1 MPSTAPNSLDLVTTL
16 PDATLRQQLAGKS
29 NLLMAIRQPL
39 ADCTQQLRSLFNQA
53 PSLRQTLH
61 DKLQAHL
68 QADPTQC
75 GLRHADSQ
83 VSLLTFAARIMAS
96 PVYANPFI
104 GWSTWGFADTSPYAK
119 LSTADWVQAL
129 APLVNA
135 GHAQALRNYWEA
147 RMPGSWV
154 SRHAHTCELLRQH
167 FKRSLDLAY
176 GLGTLDNNHW
186 LQGGQPEPRYALL
199 EWQLPSGV
207 RLPSTAA
214 LLIGPGPD
222 APGWLIYLPSLSN
235 SVLAFETRER
245 LCGWVFENR
254 SSLWSD
260 PRSPITTASP
270 DNVLITELQAD
281 GFEAWLEESRRQQEE
296 IAEHHLLQACLL
308 SETDPL
314 DWLTL
319 QTWEAQRQSI
329 VRQGLSTTLEAAIEA
344 VIADDTALAL
354 EEAHFACLPAHLPV
368 GWRQHLIERQ
378 EALLEQ
384 YLDGQTD
391 PSSAKVTSLR
401 ERQAALDQLQDAQDA
416 ALLERP
422 EGGTPDDLQAQL
434 DPLSERLC
442 QALLQEAR
450 LQHAVGELSDVH
462 LSWVEHLVD
471 RPEPSLQ
478 RPVQACALELVG
490 ADRTWPLSGYMTFRA
505 LPGEE
510 DETAEPSVLLYR
522 PGQHGGL
529 MAFEDELA
537 LVRSLQATLHGAWP
551 DALLE
556 TAGTRDDTQLR
567 ALLTH
572 PTPFT
577 FNHPIIAAHFM
588 AHCVQGIIDTLPAA
602 TPRELARQRLCVSE
616 NRARSIAF
624 ARLAHTNRSSHFQAQ
639 LTPLKHLDADQLA
652 ELAAEVDSLQSALQA
667 SASLLSR
674 SLPSRNLFTR
684 QLLDEHLRQAFGV
697 QHMPQITLNIAD
709 SVTLKKEVTGQS
721 GVGGAG
727 SKDVAVFS
735 EARSDVS
742 LEAFIL
748 TALDEGLRLRLSNAI
763 IRFDPANP
771 VLEQALTPAYIASLI
786 TQLDAAGRYE
796 QCITKAYL
804 GLEQETA
811 WQVQW
816 RQEVLRR
823 PYEHRLRLLALS
835 RPAGL
840 SADGLQLL
848 ERFCREQVEADA
860 PKLIAYHTLVLRPGT
875 AADGASDQVGL
886 SDITVIEG
894 AGGPALLYL
903 PEAPNDQVFSQHA
916 SSSAA
921 CEALQNMALD
931 RSMASY
937 LATRTQSGNPD
948 EHASYI
954 DMALQ
959 KGFKA
964 FIALGTKRSESL
976 PTYASR
982 LEMGEQLRKHRA
994 SSRSQADLAL
1004 AAPQIFDHYFFLG
1017 LRLALGMLPGASTAL
1032 ALYDGW
1038 QTAQAAVNAFGQ
1050 GDAQQ
1055 GLLHLTSLLQSL
1067 SDAILTL
1074 APLAASPGKPAITPR
1089 LLARQRQN
1097 LTPLTPISAGSKAR
1111 PSPFAGYEAELP
1123 AGPLLPSSRAQG
1135 AGVFEHRATQ
1145 QSYILRNT
1153 AWYAVDWDSTYA
1165 TWRLKPQGG
1174 LTYRQPVR
1182 LSAQGVWETPG
1193 RLNGL
1198 LVDTGLQGGG
1208 VALTT
1213 LYNQGIAYWRL
1224 VLRRQPPALTGM
1236 ALAHDIND
1244 ELMRIRTRLN
1254 TRQADYRA
1262 ALQAVADG
1270 AQPDDVQRAAIV
1282 RARQPLS
1289 EELTRSIEF
1298 NTRSIARLQA
1308 QRSTLSRTDYARFT
1322 ALCESNISEMSL
1334 LEMRL
1339 VSKRLIIGT
1348 HQAELAARAI
1358 QAQPGTTM
1366 PKALAKRLTQNSLL
1380 ANKEM
1385 IEALT
1390 EVERLAIRHQ
1400 ARRNALRGTALTD
1413 YLRSIHETGLTLDVS
1428 NARLVRAS
1436 ILSSTLFKV
1445 SAIEHPQVGA
1455 FMAHFHEQGVAL
1467 RSTLYSHIEMPNANL
1482 TRAQERQ
1489 FLGSAQTHYARFLS
1503 HVTAWEDNFQ
1513 DLLSDDEVQALRQ
1526 LLRQLGDD
1534 IEATLGRAAAH
1545 QRPDPRP
1552 ARGTPRPRLF
1562 ETVEGPMIG
1571 SEYVERG
1578 QLRMRINRPN
1588 SDQPHSVYTRNAAN
1602 LWQPSAPARTA
1613 PSETLQ
1619 NLVDAATA
1627 RLDDLPQQQARLRR
1641 YQTPQA
1647 IPADLEGIAQGHAQ
1661 QLRFIAGQVRFKA
1674 GNAISAE
1681 HTALTQRLEAA
1692 AEQMQALGRQLR
1704 IAQTKATGKPA
1715 VGHLQYLLEQQAVEL
1730 AWSRV
1735 LKPKLDRQGKPAEY
1749 LEEYLVRDRTT
1760 QQVLWYAHFHFRKQ
1774 PAQGFTRLEAGH
1786 LKLASERNLGEGAW
1800 RGRLSEAQANQL
1812 FGNLRP
1818 AA

>member
-1 MPSTAPNSLDLVTTL
+1 MPSIAPNPLDLVTTL
-16 PDATLRQQLAGKS
+16 PDALRQQLAGKS
-29 NLLMAIRQPL
+29 NLLMAVRQPL

-61 DKLQAHL
+61 DRLQAHL

-96 PVYANPFI
+96 PVYANPFL
-104 GWSTWGFADTSPYAK
+104 GWSTWGFADTSPYAT
-119 LSTADWVQAL
+119 LSAADWVQVL

-135 GHAQALRNYWEA
+135 SHAQALRNYWEA

-199 EWQLPSGV
+199 EWQLPSGAK
-207 RLPSTAA
+207 LPSTAA

-254 SSLWSD
+254 SFLWSD
-260 PRSPITTASP
+260 PRSPIPTGSL
-270 DNVLITELQAD
+270 DDVLITEQQAD
-281 GFEAWLEESRRQQEE
+281 GFEAWLQVLHSQQEE
-296 IAEHHLLQACLL
+296 IAEHHLLQACQL
-308 SETDPL
+308 SKTDPL
-314 DWLTL
+314 DWLAL
-319 QTWEAQRQSI
+319 QTWEAQRQSV

-344 VIADDTALAL
+344 VVADDTALAL
-354 EEAHFACLPAHLPV
+354 EEVHFACLPTHLPV

-401 ERQAALDQLQDAQDA
+401 ERQAALEQLQDAQDT

-422 EGGTPDDLQAQL
+422 EGGTPDELQAQL

-471 RPEPSLQ
+471 RPEASLQ

-505 LPGEE
+505 LPGED

-522 PGQHGGL
+522 PGQRGGL
-529 MAFEDELA
+529 MAFADEPS
-537 LVRSLQATLHGAWP
+537 LVRSLQATLQGAWP

-556 TAGTRDDTQLR
+556 TAGTGDDAQLQ

-572 PTPFT
+572 PAPFS
-577 FNHPIIAAHFM
+577 FNHPTIAAHFM
-588 AHCVQGIIDTLPAA
+588 AHCVKGIIDTLPAA
-602 TPRELARQRLCVSE
+602 TPRELVRQRLCVSE

-624 ARLAHTNRSSHFQAQ
+624 ARLAHSNRSSHFQAQ
-639 LTPLKHLDADQLA
+639 LTPLKHLGADQLA
-652 ELAAEVDSLQSALQA
+652 ELAAEVDALQGALLA

-674 SLPSRNLFTR
+674 SLPSRTLFTR

-709 SVTLKKEVTGQS
+709 SVTLEKEVTGQS
-721 GVGGAG
+721 ALSGAG
-727 SKDVAVFS
+727 SRDVPVFS
-735 EARSDVS
+735 KARSDVS

-748 TALDEGLRLRLSNAI
+748 TALDDSRRLRLGNAI
-763 IRFDPANP
+763 IRFNPANP

-796 QCITKAYL
+796 QCITQAYL
-804 GLEQETA
+804 GLEQETD

-835 RPAGL
+835 RPASL
-840 SADGLQLL
+840 SADGQRLL
-848 ERFCREQVEADA
+848 ERFCREQVEAEA
-860 PKLIAYHTLVLRPGT
+860 PRSIAYHTLALRPGA
-875 AADGASDQVGL
+875 AADGSSDQVGL
-886 SDITVIEG
+886 SGITVIED

-903 PEAPNDQVFSQHA
+903 PEAPNGQVISQHA
-916 SSSAA
+916 SGSAA

-937 LATRTQSGNPD
+937 LASRTQSGNPD

-959 KGFKA
+959 KGFNA
-964 FIALGTKRSESL
+964 FIALGTTRSESL

-982 LEMGEQLRKHRA
+982 LEMGERVRKHRA

-1004 AAPQIFDHYFFLG
+1004 AAPQVFDHYFFLG
-1017 LRLALGMLPGASTAL
+1017 LRLALGVLPGASTAV
-1032 ALYDGW
+1032 AMYDGW

-1050 GDAQQ
+1050 GDVQQ

-1074 APLAASPGKPAITPR
+1074 APLAASAGKPVLTPR
-1089 LLARQRQN
+1089 LLARQRQH
-1097 LTPLTPISAGSKAR
+1097 LAPLTPMSAAPKAR

-1123 AGPLLPSSRAQG
+1123 AGPLLPSSLAQG

-1153 AWYAVDWDSTYA
+1153 AWYAVDWDPTYA

-1182 LSAQGVWETPG
+1182 LSAQGAWETPG

-1208 VALTT
+1208 GALTT
-1213 LYNQGIAYWRL
+1213 LYNHGVAYWRA
-1224 VLRRQPPALTGM
+1224 VLRRQPPALT
-1236 ALAHDIND
+1236 AQDIND
-1244 ELMRIRTRLN
+1244 ELERIPLRLKARRAAYKAATEAVAN
-1254 TRQADYRA
+1254 DAQAD
-1262 ALQAVADG
+1262 L
-1270 AQPDDVQRAAIV
+1270 AQQRAAIAQ
-1282 RARQPLS
+1282 ARQPLS
-1289 EELTRSIEF
+1289 EELTRNIEF
-1298 NTRSIARLQA
+1298 YERTIAYAQTHRSTLGRAEAKAHIAYCQQSIRDMSVLEMNLVSTRLALDVLQVTVATKVLQA
-1308 QRSTLSRTDYARFT
+1308 QTGHTMTSVMA
-1322 ALCESNISEMSL
+1322 
-1334 LEMRL
+1334 
-1339 VSKRLIIGT
+1339 KRLIQDI
-1348 HQAELAARAI
+1348 
-1358 QAQPGTTM
+1358 
-1366 PKALAKRLTQNSLL
+1366 LL

-1385 IEALT
+1385 IETLT
-1390 EVERLAIRHQ
+1390 EVEHIAIRH
-1400 ARRNALRGTALTD
+1400 
-1413 YLRSIHETGLTLDVS
+1413 H
-1428 NARLVRAS
+1428 ARLATMPQSAKTAYLKDVDDTKLTVDLRELQLTRAS
-1436 ILSSTLFKV
+1436 ILSKTLIKASAAEHPQLGVFMPLLNEQTNALSSTLF
-1445 SAIEHPQVGA
+1445 
-1455 FMAHFHEQGVAL
+1455 
-1467 RSTLYSHIEMPNANL
+1467 SHIEMPNANL

-1489 FLGSAQTHYARFLS
+1489 FLSSAKTHYARYLNI
-1503 HVTAWEDNFQ
+1503 VTAWEDSFQ
-1513 DLLSDDEVQALRQ
+1513 DMLSADEAQALRQ
-1526 LLRQLGDD
+1526 LLRQLNDD
-1534 IEATLGRAAAH
+1534 IEATLARAAAQ
-1545 QRPDPRP
+1545 QRPAPGP
-1552 ARGTPRPRLF
+1552 ARGASRPRLF
-1562 ETVEGPMIG
+1562 DTVEGPMIG
-1571 SEYVERG
+1571 IEHVERG
-1578 QLRMRINRPN
+1578 HLHMRINQPN
-1588 SDQPHSVYTRNAAN
+1588 SDQPHSLYTRNAADQ
-1602 LWQPSAPARTA
+1602 WQPYAPARTA

-1619 NLVDAATA
+1619 NLVGVATA
-1627 RLDDLPQQQARLRR
+1627 QLNDLLPQQAKLRR

-1647 IPADLEGIAQGHAQ
+1647 IPADLEDIAQGHAQ
-1661 QLRFIAGQVRFKA
+1661 RLRFIAGQIRLKA
-1674 GNAISAE
+1674 GSAISAE
-1681 HTALTQRLEAA
+1681 HTALTQRLEAG
-1692 AEQMQALGRQLR
+1692 AEQMKALGRQLR

-1715 VGHLQYLLEQQAVEL
+1715 VGHLQYLVEQQEVQL

-1735 LKPKLDRQGKPAEY
+1735 LKPKLDRQGNPAEY

-1774 PAQGFTRLEAGH
+1774 PAQGFRKLEAGH
-1786 LKLASERNLGEGAW
+1786 LKLASERDLGEGAW
-1800 RGRLSEAQANQL
+1800 RGSLSEAQATQL